1 MRRDGES
8 VRVSP
13 HLGRVSYGAGELRRV
28 YVKHMTLAFILSI
41 AFTLVLL
48 NSLWFLVDQEAFNPT
63 PRRVVRIFKY
73 SEIELPRPLGD
84 IEFGLSAYP
93 TLQQDIT
100 SDLLSAS
107 LPANPLRNQSN
118 SKKQNP
124 PKERQ
129 LGEGLNTL
137 SEFGGAEKLP
147 LDEKNVRQNTW
158 SNKNAQSDRD
168 DISGGSGESQEP
180 WRKGGVPVPGK
191 NGAPPSGVDPSGIGS
206 SSKPSAEGTPYGLGY
221 GGDGDGGFSMRWLQ
235 GMTRRKISGE
245 LPKYPSGTNVSAQVK
260 ILTIVLPDGTVKSV
274 QPVQKANRLL
284 EETAMKAVRSW
295 KFESLGSSLSQVE
308 QSCVITFYFK
318 LK

>member
-1 MRRDGES
+1 M
-8 VRVSP
+8 RVSP

-41 AFTLVLL
+41 ALTLALL
-48 NSLWFLVDQEAFNPT
+48 NSLWLLVDQEAFNPN
-63 PRRVVRIFKY
+63 PRRVVHIFKY

-84 IEFGLSAYP
+84 VEFGLSAYP
-93 TLQQDIT
+93 TLQQDI
-100 SDLLSAS
+100 SPDVLDAS
-107 LPANPLRNQSN
+107 LPANPLRNQS
-118 SKKQNP
+118 SAKKRNP

-147 LDEKNVRQNTW
+147 SDEKDVRQNIW
-158 SNKNAQSDRD
+158 SNKNAPSDRD
-168 DISGGSGESQEP
+168 DISGGSGESREP
-180 WRKGGVPVPGK
+180 WRKGGTPVPGK
-191 NGAPPSGVDPSGIGS
+191 TGEPPSGVDPSGIGG
-206 SSKPSAEGTPYGLGY
+206 SSKPSAEGTPYGFGY
-221 GGDGDGGFSMRWLQ
+221 GGNGDGEGDGGFSMRWLQ

-245 LPKYPSGTNVSAQVK
+245 LPKYPPGTNVSAQVK

-274 QPVQKANRLL
+274 QPTQKANRLL
-284 EETAMKAVRSW
+284 EEAAMKAVQYW
-295 KFESLGSSLSQVE
+295 KFESLGLSLSQVE

>member
-1 MRRDGES
+1 
-8 VRVSP
+8 
-13 HLGRVSYGAGELRRV
+13 
-28 YVKHMTLAFILSI
+28 MTLAFILSI
-41 AFTLVLL
+41 TITLALL
-48 NSLWFLVDQEAFNPT
+48 NLLWLFVDPEAFNPA
-63 PRRVVRIFKY
+63 PRRVVHIFKY

-93 TLQQDIT
+93 TLEQDF
-100 SDLLSAS
+100 SPDVLNAP
-107 LPANPLRNQSN
+107 LPANPLRSRSN
-118 SKKQNP
+118 TKKLRKL

-129 LGEGLNTL
+129 LGGGLNSL

-147 LDEKNVRQNTW
+147 SDEKDVRQNTW
-158 SNKNAQSDRD
+158 SNKNALSDRD
-168 DISGGSGESQEP
+168 DISGGSGESREP

-191 NGAPPSGVDPSGIGS
+191 SGEPPSGVDPSGIGG
-206 SSKPSAEGTPYGLGY
+206 SSKPSAEGTPYGLGS
-221 GGDGDGGFSMRWLQ
+221 GGDGDGEGYGGFSMRWLQ

-274 QPVQKANRLL
+274 QPVQKANPSL
-284 EETAMKAVRSW
+284 EEAAMKAVRYW
-295 KFESLGSSLSQVE
+295 KFEPLGSSLSQVE

>member
-1 MRRDGES
+1 
-8 VRVSP
+8 VRISP

-41 AFTLVLL
+41 ALTLALL
-48 NSLWFLVDQEAFNPT
+48 NSLWLLVDQEAFNPT

-84 IEFGLSAYP
+84 VEFGLSAYP
-93 TLQQDIT
+93 TLQQDIS
-100 SDLLSAS
+100 SDVLDAS

-118 SKKQNP
+118 AKKRNP

-129 LGEGLNTL
+129 LGEGLAL
-137 SEFGGAEKLP
+137 SELGGAEKLP

-158 SNKNAQSDRD
+158 SNKNAPSDRD
-168 DISGGSGESQEP
+168 DISGGSGESREP
-180 WRKGGVPVPGK
+180 WRKGGIPVPGK
-191 NGAPPSGVDPSGIGS
+191 NGEPPSGVDPSGVGS

-221 GGDGDGGFSMRWLQ
+221 GSDGDGEGDGGFSMRWLQ

-245 LPKYPSGTNVSAQVK
+245 LPKYPPGTNVSAQVK

-274 QPVQKANRLL
+274 QPTQKANRLL
-284 EETAMKAVRSW
+284 EEAAMKAVRYW

>member
-1 MRRDGES
+1 M
-8 VRVSP
+8 RVSP

-28 YVKHMTLAFILSI
+28 YVKHMTLGFILSVVL
-41 AFTLVLL
+41 TLVLL
-48 NSLWFLVDQEAFNPT
+48 NSLWLLVDQEAFNPT

-84 IEFGLSAYP
+84 VEFGLSAYP
-93 TLQQDIT
+93 ILQQDI
-100 SDLLSAS
+100 SPDVLDAS
-107 LPANPLRNQSN
+107 FPANPLRNKSN
-118 SKKQNP
+118 AKKRNL

-137 SEFGGAEKLP
+137 SEFGGAEKLS
-147 LDEKNVRQNTW
+147 LDEKNVRRNTW
-158 SNKNAQSDRD
+158 SNKNAPSDRD
-168 DISGGSGESQEP
+168 DISGGSGESREP
-180 WRKGGVPVPGK
+180 WRKGGNPVPGK
-191 NGAPPSGVDPSGIGS
+191 TGEPPSGVDPSGIGS

-221 GGDGDGGFSMRWLQ
+221 GGDGDGEGDGGFSMRWLQ

-245 LPKYPSGTNVSAQVK
+245 LPKYPPGTNVSAQVK

-274 QPVQKANRLL
+274 QPAQKANRLL
-284 EETAMKAVRSW
+284 EEAAMKAVRYW
-295 KFESLGSSLSQVE
+295 KFESLGSSLSQVD

>member
-1 MRRDGES
+1 
-8 VRVSP
+8 VRISP

-41 AFTLVLL
+41 VLTLALL
-48 NSLWFLVDQEAFNPT
+48 NSLWLLVDQEAFNPT

-84 IEFGLSAYP
+84 VEFGLSAYP
-93 TLQQDIT
+93 TLQQDIS
-100 SDLLSAS
+100 SDVLDAS

-118 SKKQNP
+118 AKKRNP

-129 LGEGLNTL
+129 LGEGLAL
-137 SEFGGAEKLP
+137 SELGGAEKLP

-158 SNKNAQSDRD
+158 SNKNAPSDRD
-168 DISGGSGESQEP
+168 DISGGSGESREP
-180 WRKGGVPVPGK
+180 WRKGGIPVPGK
-191 NGAPPSGVDPSGIGS
+191 NGEPPSGVDPSGVGS

-221 GGDGDGGFSMRWLQ
+221 GSDGDGEGDGGFSMRWLQ

-274 QPVQKANRLL
+274 QPTQKANRLL
-284 EETAMKAVRSW
+284 EEAAMKAVRYW

>member
-1 MRRDGES
+1 

-41 AFTLVLL
+41 ALTLALL
-48 NSLWFLVDQEAFNPT
+48 NSLWLLVDQEAFNPN
-63 PRRVVRIFKY
+63 PRRVVHIFKY

-84 IEFGLSAYP
+84 VEFGLSAYP
-93 TLQQDIT
+93 TLQQDI
-100 SDLLSAS
+100 SPDVLDAS
-107 LPANPLRNQSN
+107 LPANPLRNQS
-118 SKKQNP
+118 SAKKRNP

-147 LDEKNVRQNTW
+147 SDEKDVRQNIW
-158 SNKNAQSDRD
+158 SNKNAPSDRD
-168 DISGGSGESQEP
+168 DISGGSGESREP
-180 WRKGGVPVPGK
+180 WRKGGTPVPGK
-191 NGAPPSGVDPSGIGS
+191 TGEPPSGVDPSGIGG
-206 SSKPSAEGTPYGLGY
+206 SSKPSAEGTPYGFGY
-221 GGDGDGGFSMRWLQ
+221 GGNGDGEGDGGFSMRWLQ

-245 LPKYPSGTNVSAQVK
+245 LPKYPPGTNVSAQVK

-274 QPVQKANRLL
+274 QPTQKANRLL
-284 EETAMKAVRSW
+284 EEAAMKAVQYW
-295 KFESLGSSLSQVE
+295 KFESLGLSLSQVE

>member
-1 MRRDGES
+1 M
-8 VRVSP
+8 RVSP

-28 YVKHMTLAFILSI
+28 YMKHMTLAFVLSI
-41 AFTLVLL
+41 TLTLALL
-48 NSLWFLVDQEAFNPT
+48 NSLWLLVDQEAFNPT

-84 IEFGLSAYP
+84 VEFGLSAYP
-93 TLQQDIT
+93 TLQQNVS
-100 SDLLSAS
+100 SDVLNAP
-107 LPANPLRNQSN
+107 LPANPLRNQS
-118 SKKQNP
+118 SAKRMRKL

-158 SNKNAQSDRD
+158 SNKNAPSDRD
-168 DISGGSGESQEP
+168 DISGGSGESREP

-191 NGAPPSGVDPSGIGS
+191 SGEPPSGVDPSGIGS

-221 GGDGDGGFSMRWLQ
+221 ESDGDGEGYGGFSMRWLQ

-260 ILTIVLPDGTVKSV
+260 ILIIVLPDGTVKSV
-274 QPVQKANRLL
+274 QPVQKANRSL
-284 EETAMKAVRSW
+284 EEAAMKAVQYW

>member
-1 MRRDGES
+1 
-8 VRVSP
+8 
-13 HLGRVSYGAGELRRV
+13 
-28 YVKHMTLAFILSI
+28 MTLAFILSI
-41 AFTLVLL
+41 AFTLVFL
-48 NSLWFLVDQEAFNPT
+48 NSLWLLVDQEAFNPT

-73 SEIELPRPLGD
+73 SEIELPRPIGD

-100 SDLLSAS
+100 SDLLGVS
-107 LPANPLRNQSN
+107 LPAKPLRNQSN

-191 NGAPPSGVDPSGIGS
+191 NGEPPSGVDPSGIGS
-206 SSKPSAEGTPYGLGY
+206 SSKPSAEGTPYGMGY
-221 GGDGDGGFSMRWLQ
+221 GGDRDGEGDGDGGFSMRWLQ
-235 GMTRRKISGE
+235 GMTRRKISGD
-245 LPKYPSGTNVSAQVK
+245 LPIYPSGTNVSAQVK
-260 ILTIVLPDGTVKSV
+260 IFTIVFPDGTVKSV
-274 QPVQKANRLL
+274 HPVQKANRLL

>member
-1 MRRDGES
+1 M
-8 VRVSP
+8 RVSP

-41 AFTLVLL
+41 ALTLAFL
-48 NSLWFLVDQEAFNPT
+48 NSLWLFVDQEAFNPT
-63 PRRVVRIFKY
+63 PRHVVRIFKY

-84 IEFGLSAYP
+84 VEFGLSAYP
-93 TLQQDIT
+93 TLRQDI
-100 SDLLSAS
+100 SPDVLDAS

-118 SKKQNP
+118 AKKRNP

-147 LDEKNVRQNTW
+147 LDEKDVRQNIW
-158 SNKNAQSDRD
+158 SNKNAPSDRN
-168 DISGGSGESQEP
+168 DISGGSGESREP
-180 WRKGGVPVPGK
+180 WRKGGTPVSGK
-191 NGAPPSGVDPSGIGS
+191 TGEPPSGVDPSGIGS

-221 GGDGDGGFSMRWLQ
+221 GGNGDGEGDGGFSMRWLQ

-245 LPKYPSGTNVSAQVK
+245 LPKYPYGTNVSAQVK

-274 QPVQKANRLL
+274 QPTQKANRLL
-284 EETAMKAVRSW
+284 EEAAMKAVQYW